1 MVVPHGRSGVGR
13 AASALAALVV
23 VLCGLACA
31 PARAR
36 AAAPSPSPAARIETE
51 LRFNLDPAQFARD
64 NLALLGKG
72 YRLADLSVFAAG
84 SRLVIAG
91 IWERHA
97 GDPAPNAARVAQL
110 ALLQHLR
117 LTRGEL
123 DALGERQLA
132 QRSVP
137 ELIEGYHLGG
147 TLYFAA
153 VFSPPDGPVM
163 GHASPALL
171 RPDLGQA
178 QKDARSAGLELARV
192 DVYGDRGQVWFNPVF
207 VPGPTVKRQSSFG
220 LDAVAFGEK
229 ADALRLEHARPLS
242 ISAYDDGAGGPTL
255 SYAGVFDPPGAPAR
269 VLVLDQS
276 PAQFQAELARQ
287 RKAGRRVI
295 DIDGGATTPGDIRYS
310 AVFEALPGK

>member
-1 MVVPHGRSGVGR
+1 MIARVLALACALILPVPVP
-13 AASALAALVV
+13 ALAAT
-23 VLCGLACA
+23 
-31 PARAR
+31 PP
-36 AAAPSPSPAARIETE
+36 PSSASRARIETE
-51 LRFNLDPAQFARD
+51 LRFNLDEAGFAKA
-64 NLALLGKG
+64 NLQLLGRG
-72 YRLADLSVFAAG
+72 FRLADLSVFAAG
-84 SRLVIAG
+84 NRLVIAG

-97 GDPAPNAARVAQL
+97 GDPDASPARVAQL
-110 ALLQHLR
+110 ALLQQLR
-117 LTRGEL
+117 LTRGQL

-137 ELIEGYHLGG
+137 EIIEGYHLGG
-147 TLYFAA
+147 ALYFAA
-153 VFSPPDGPVM
+153 VFSPTGGPVM
-163 GHASPALL
+163 GRASPAML

-192 DVYGDRGQVWFNPVF
+192 DVYGDKGQVWFNPVF

-242 ISAYDDGAGGPTL
+242 VSAYDNGAGGPIL

-276 PAQFQAELARQ
+276 PSQFQAELARQ
-287 RKAGRRVI
+287 RKAGRRII

-310 AVFEALPGK
+310 AVFEAEPGK